1 MAVHNIIESV
11 NLALKEEMKR
21 DDRVIVLGEDVG
33 VNGGVFRATVGLL
46 EEFGD
51 KRVIDTPLSE
61 NGIVAG
67 GL

>member
-33 VNGGVFRATVGLL
+33 VIGGSSGLL
-46 EEFGD
+46 SD
-51 KRVIDTPLSE
+51 C
-61 NGIVAG
+61 
-67 GL
+67 